1 MTAWGRVS
9 PAVGLAVLLACGAA
23 WGLEVVV
30 VPTGG
35 DTTEDKLAA
44 VDAVIVAALEEEGYV
59 VHAPAETKAALAKL
73 ALPTVE
79 SLKEADM
86 LGTKVK
92 GQFVLRAVVTPL
104 AGQDSIE
111 VTAYYLPEGRVELLE
126 EIATEGEIQIVIAGM
141 LKRLVTK
148 EGLAGKK
155 PPGPGEGKEPEEKV
169 EDIDKAIEDVTGK
182 KPEGEGAKP
191 KEEGKSED
199 DKLVKDLQTWPE
211 DKKTFAYGIDYRI
224 GLELNGG
231 PTVMLTK
238 PVSGGR
244 VGGYAQLSL
253 GYVAVPA
260 CGCDFGGEV
269 RAFFGPVDAF
279 SIAAF
284 GGFNFRLSP
293 KAPLYAGGRLTL
305 GYFKN
310 ISGARS
316 NKMILRGGLNFNV
329 LLKARYMIII
339 SPLGIE
345 LLAFEGKTVVLYDA
359 SLGFGVRF

>member
-1 MTAWGRVS
+1 MTAVGRIW
-9 PAVGLAVLLACGAA
+9 PAAGLAILLACGAA
-23 WGLEVVV
+23 WGLEVAV

-35 DTTEDKLAA
+35 DTTESKLAA
-44 VDAVIVAALEEEGYV
+44 VDAVIVAALEAEGHV

-73 ALPTVE
+73 AMPTVE
-79 SLKEADM
+79 SLKEAEM

-126 EIATEGEIQIVIAGM
+126 EIATEGETQIVVAGM
-141 LKRLVTK
+141 LERLVTK
-148 EGLAGKK
+148 EGLAGKN
-155 PPGPGEGKEPEEKV
+155 PPGPGEEKEPEEKV

-182 KPEGEGAKP
+182 KPEGEGKG
-191 KEEGKSED
+191 EGEGKSED

-211 DKKTFAYGIDYRI
+211 KKKTFAYGIDYRI
-224 GLELNGG
+224 GLELNAG
-231 PTVMLTK
+231 PTVLLTK

-244 VGGYAQLSL
+244 AGGYAQLSL

-269 RAFFGPVDAF
+269 RAFFGSVDAF

-293 KAPLYAGGRLTL
+293 KAPLYAGGRLSL

-316 NKMILRGGLNFNV
+316 NKMILRGGMNLNV

-339 SPLGIE
+339 NPLGIE